1 MRALLGI
8 SRNLKPSKRRK
19 HRISL
24 QRLCWIV
31 PAELVIV
38 SSTVLSASWAS
49 AQSLGDVAQSIPS
62 TGTIDR
68 PSNPNSIEQTIPT
81 PPSPLPVEP
90 PAPPPS
96 PGLETIPQPP
106 PPEIP
111 APNLSRFPLE
121 KVEILGSPVL
131 HPVLQNGVPEEDQQT
146 KEAIATLIKQSSCDI
161 ITPSLESLSGL
172 RSTTKQLSVPLNNC
186 EVTFDDLIRLR
197 TAITLLYTSNGYVT
211 SGAFLLANQDLDRQ
225 VVQIQ
230 VVEGELVRVDV
241 CLLSNRSRENRTAVE
256 ISEESPPNTSS
267 AALPN
272 ELPDSLPD
280 ALPVPSSDQSSRC
293 GSARLQ
299 DRYVRSRLN
308 LADST
313 PLSQPRLE
321 RALQLLQ
328 LDPLIEQVNAEL
340 TAGSSPG
347 QNVLQVRV
355 REAPPLNVE
364 LLADNYQSPSISSY
378 QAGISASYTNIL
390 GVGDRLGAQY
400 GITEGLDLYDV
411 SYSIPV
417 NPREGTLTLR
427 YGNNNSNIVTNEFAD
442 LGIRSE
448 AETFS
453 VGFRQPLERT
463 PTTEFA
469 LGLGIDIRRSQTFIL
484 DDRPFSFSEGAE
496 KGKSR
501 VTAIRFSQDWVNR
514 GRRQVLAARSQFSLG
529 INAFDATIND
539 SGTDGQFLAW
549 LGQFQYVQQISAA
562 RMLLVT
568 RLNAQLTPDS
578 LLSLER
584 FSFGG
589 VDSVRGYAQNQVVAD
604 NGVFGSVELRIPLT
618 DDPSRLQVVPFVEGG
633 YAWNN
638 KTIDPT
644 DDFIAGIGLGVRWQP
659 TQDLSVRVDYG
670 IPLIDVEAGN
680 SLQESG
686 VYFSVR
692 YQPF

>member
-1 MRALLGI
+1 VRALQFLY
-8 SRNLKPSKRRK
+8 
-19 HRISL
+19 
-24 QRLCWIV
+24 WIA
-31 PAELVIV
+31 PAGLVAI
-38 SSTVLSASWAS
+38 SSTVLSAPWAS
-49 AQSLGDVAQSIPS
+49 AQSLEDRVQSPSPTVNIDVP
-62 TGTIDR
+62 R
-68 PSNPNSIEQTIPT
+68 NPNSIEQTLPT
-81 PPSPLPVEP
+81 PPSPIPVEP
-90 PAPPPS
+90 PSPPPS
-96 PGLETIPQPP
+96 PGLEAIPQTPP
-106 PPEIP
+106 TEIP
-111 APNLSRFPLE
+111 VPNLSQFPLE

-131 HPVLQNGVPEEDQQT
+131 HPVLQNGVSAEDQQT
-146 KEAIATLIKQSSCDI
+146 REAIATLIKQSSCDI
-161 ITPSLESLSGL
+161 ITPSLNGLSSL
-172 RSTTKQLSVPLNNC
+172 RSEAKQLSVPLSNC

-211 SGAFLLANQDLDRQ
+211 SGAFLLANQELDRR
-225 VVQIQ
+225 VVQVQ
-230 VVEGELVRVDV
+230 VVEGELERVDV
-241 CLLSNRSRENRTAVE
+241 CLLSNRSRENSTAVE
-256 ISEESPPNTSS
+256 TSEESPSNASS
-267 AALPN
+267 P
-272 ELPDSLPD
+272 PD
-280 ALPVPSSDQSSRC
+280 ALPVPLSEESSRC
-293 GSARLQ
+293 GSAHLQ

-313 PLSQPRLE
+313 PLSQPRIE

-328 LDPLIEQVNAEL
+328 LDPLVEQVNAEL

-347 QNVLQVRV
+347 QNVLQVRL
-355 REAPPLNVE
+355 REAPTLGVE
-364 LLADNYQSPSISSY
+364 LLADNAQSPSIGSY

-390 GVGDRLGAQY
+390 GVGDRLSAQY

-427 YGNNNSNIVTNEFAD
+427 YGNNNSNIVTDDFAD

-469 LGLGIDIRRSQTFIL
+469 LGLGVDIRRSQTFIL

-496 KGKSR
+496 EGKSR

-618 DDPSRLQVVPFVEGG
+618 DDPSRLQVVPFVEGV

-638 KTIDPT
+638 KTIDPP
-644 DDFIAGIGLGVRWQP
+644 DDFIAGAGLGVRWQP

-670 IPLIDVEAGN
+670 IPLINVEKGN
-680 SLQESG
+680 SLQENG

>member
-1 MRALLGI
+1 
-8 SRNLKPSKRRK
+8 LKPLKCRK
-19 HRISL
+19 QVLSL
-24 QRLCWIV
+24 QFLCWFT
-31 PAELVIV
+31 PAGLVAI
-38 SSTVLSASWAS
+38 SSTVLSAPWAS
-49 AQSLGDVAQSIPS
+49 AQSLEDIAQSPS
-62 TGTIDR
+62 PTVNIDVPR
-68 PSNPNSIEQTIPT
+68 NPNSIEQILPT

-90 PAPPPS
+90 PSPS
-96 PGLETIPQPP
+96 PSPELETIPRTSPAEP
-106 PPEIP
+106 P
-111 APNLSRFPLE
+111 APNLSQFPLE

-131 HPVLQNGVPEEDQQT
+131 HPVLQGVPEENQQT
-146 KEAIATLIKQSSCDI
+146 KEAIASLIQQSSCDI
-161 ITPSLESLSGL
+161 ITPSLNALSGL
-172 RSTTKQLSVPLNNC
+172 RSETSQLFVPLNSC
-186 EVTFDDLIRLR
+186 DVTFDDLIRLR
-197 TAITLLYTSNGYVT
+197 TAITMLYASNGYVT
-211 SGAFLLANQDLDRQ
+211 SGAFLLANQDLDRR

-230 VVEGELVRVDV
+230 VVEGELERVDV
-241 CLLSNRSRENRTAVE
+241 CLLSNRSREDRTE
-256 ISEESPPNTSS
+256 IEPPEELSSNASS
-267 AALPN
+267 ASEPN
-272 ELPDSLPD
+272 
-280 ALPVPSSDQSSRC
+280 ALPVPLSEASSRC

-308 LADST
+308 LADSV
-313 PLSQPRLE
+313 PLSQFRIE

-328 LDPLIEQVNAEL
+328 LDPLVEQVNAEL

-347 QNVLQVRV
+347 QNVLQVRL
-355 REAPPLNVE
+355 REAPPLGVE
-364 LLADNYQSPSISSY
+364 LLADNYQSPSIGSY
-378 QAGISASYTNIL
+378 QVGISASYTNIL
-390 GVGDRLGAQY
+390 GVGDRLSAQY

-411 SYSIPV
+411 GYSIPV

-427 YGNNNSNIVTNEFAD
+427 YGNNNSNIVTDDFAD

-469 LGLGIDIRRSQTFIL
+469 LGLGVDIRRSQTFIL

-496 KGKSR
+496 EGQSR

-529 INAFDATIND
+529 INAFDATVND

-589 VDSVRGYAQNQVVAD
+589 VESVRGYAQNQVVAD

-618 DDPSRLQVVPFVEGG
+618 DDPGRLQVVPFAEGG

-638 KTIDPT
+638 KTIDPP
-644 DDFIAGIGLGVRWQP
+644 DDFIAGVGLGIRWQP
-659 TQDLSVRVDYG
+659 IPDLSIRVDYG
-670 IPLIDVEAGN
+670 IPLTDVEAGN
-680 SLQESG
+680 SLQENG